1 MASAYSILRNY
12 GDYIQPYDLG
22 LVQQGL
28 QYKQG
33 KYDVNRLKV
42 DQQIEQFANLDLIKG
57 VDKQYLNDR
66 LSELVN
72 QVNQYGTMDLSENG
86 ITKNIGNHIKQ
97 ALDTTVMNA
106 YVSSN
111 EIRKTFSTIEDVKKN
126 HPDKYAVQN
135 EYDAMEGVN
144 EYLSNSEVGASYKSK
159 GYTPFTDINKIL
171 DDRVKNADKYLTN
184 ITKVTTANGDYF
196 VDQYNEAVDP
206 NKIRNLVRSTLTPQL
221 QNQVLI
227 DAKFNMRG
235 LDDTSIRAV
244 AKEDYSNQITSL
256 NGIKKLAESDLIGI
270 DKKDPKYQQYKN
282 YIGSLDGQINDYNGK
297 ITDLD
302 KTDTNSLKYN
312 LYYNQ
317 LENNYV
323 GLYSGVLRSEQT
335 LRENSIPIRYKE
347 FYEKQRQ
354 ADIDN
359 QFQAA
364 NLDLANQR
372 LGLDKDKFGLDV
384 AMKDYQMKKDGY
396 DSASGTFKGG
406 VDAMGNPI
414 AKAGAVNEQKPN
426 EQRFTEQ
433 FSAARLDYKNAL
445 FNSGN
450 NDVQKLD
457 DKTFFG
463 IYGVQKSEFKPE
475 NMDKIMSIFQSKM
488 SGNPDS
494 KLVPIN
500 NNLRQKFDKFNH
512 FNKTNELKNTDIEQT
527 ISTTANDII
536 YGFYNNSEN
545 KARTN
550 MQVPEFTI
558 AKTPKGGD
566 EIQYTGRYVSWGQ
579 MYGNKEADLNR
590 KIGNTGKTYRDMAQ
604 VSVLTGLISR
614 ERGKGTGAGWSSL
627 IQEGDEK
634 FVEQMSNYINKVVG
648 GGMTQ
653 KKVEDSQSFWGSMWE
668 NVAGNAG
675 IAKNKVDIGIA
686 KLFGQGTSY
695 DEAELKQYENRAK
708 KATFDS
714 QIGHF
719 LDDSANDSRNVKE
732 IVVNGRATKYN
743 PVKHVMELSGANKFN
758 WGTPLD
764 FIVELPDKEDS
775 SMKYIDARDL
785 SPTNR
790 GTGIESSIDDRFRTN
805 REILNKRVD
814 KYNEAALG
822 MYPQDFAYSIDP
834 KSQTGKTLSNI
845 VNGKASLEGESGSVV
860 GSNIVYERNEQGGL
874 NVTVD
879 FGTAKSNEKKTIVLS
894 PDEVPTGLSNLLN
907 KPSYNPA
914 YDARLNSASS
924 IDYSSSLFRSN
935 QEKLNYSK
943 NNGTPLNQL
952 YGEDDFYRDLNN
964 TLPPQYKQQFED
976 KYSKALNYLVDNKS
990 TFSLVPSGDGYFAK
1004 QWKVGDVIVGLE
1016 PTSIQTLMDEDVS
1029 SIYKNG
1035 QSTMMQSFKQ
1045 IISDF
1050 GNKGYS
1056 SQLDEINNY
1065 LKQTNAR

>member
-1 MASAYSILRNY
+1 MANAFSILRNY
-12 GDYIQPYDLG
+12 GDYVSPGDLN
-22 LVQQGL
+22 LMHQAI

-33 KYDVNRLKV
+33 KYDANRLKI
-42 DQQIEQFANLDLIKG
+42 DSQIEQLANLDLVKP
-57 VDKQYLNDR
+57 VDKQYFNERISTVIDMA
-66 LSELVN
+66 
-72 QVNQYGTMDLSENG
+72 NQYGTMDLSENG
-86 ITKNIGNHIKQ
+86 ITRGLQNHIKQ

-317 LENNYV
+317 LENSYV

-372 LGLDKDKFGLDV
+372 LGLDV
-384 AMKDYQMKKDGY
+384 ARTDYQMKKDGY
-396 DSASGTFKGG
+396 DATTGTFKGG

-414 AKAGAVNEQKPN
+414 AKAGTVNGQKPN

-450 NDVQKLD
+450 NDMQKLD

-463 IYGVQKSEFKPE
+463 IYGVQKSEFRPE

-494 KLVPIN
+494 KLVPIS

-512 FNKTNELKNTDIEQT
+512 FNKANELKNTDIEQT

-536 YGFYNNSEN
+536 YGFYNNPEN

-550 MQVPEFTI
+550 MQVPEFKI
-558 AKTPKGGD
+558 VKTPKGGE

-634 FVEQMSNYINKVVG
+634 FIEQMSNHINKVVG

-653 KKVEDSQSFWGSMWE
+653 KKVEDSQGFWSSMWD
-668 NVAGNAG
+668 NIAGNAG
-675 IAKNKVDIGIA
+675 IAKNKIDIGIA
-686 KLFGQGTSY
+686 KIFGQGTSY
-695 DEAELKQYENRAK
+695 DEAELKQHEQRAN

-719 LDDSANDSRNVKE
+719 LDDSANDSRNAKE
-732 IVVNGRATKYN
+732 IVVNGRVTKYN

-758 WGTPLD
+758 WGGTPLD
-764 FIVELPDKEDS
+764 FIAELPDKEDS
-775 SMKYIDARDL
+775 SMKYIDSRDL

-790 GTGIESSIDDRFRTN
+790 GTGVESSIDDRFRNN

-834 KSQTGKTLSNI
+834 NSQTGKTLANI
-845 VNGKASLEGESGSVV
+845 VNGKATLDGESGSVV

-879 FGTAKSNEKKTIVLS
+879 FGTSKANEKKTIVLS
-894 PDEVPTGLSNLLN
+894 PDEIPTGLSSALS
-907 KPSYNPA
+907 KPKYNPA
-914 YDARLNSASS
+914 YDSRLSGAAS
-924 IDYSSSLFRSN
+924 IDYSSTLFRN
-935 QEKLNYSK
+935 PQEKLNYAK
-943 NNGTPLNQL
+943 NSGTPLNQL
-952 YGEDDFYRDLNN
+952 YGEDDFYRDLSN
-964 TLPPQYKQQFED
+964 TLPPQYKQQFQD
-976 KYSKALNYLVDNKS
+976 KYGKALDYLVDNKS
-990 TFSLVPSGDGYFAK
+990 TLSLVPVNGQYVK
-1004 QWKVGDVIVGLE
+1004 QWKVGDVVVGFD
-1016 PTSIQTLMDEDVS
+1016 PIQQQYLTDEEVS
-1029 SIYKNG
+1029 SVYNNG
-1035 QSTMMQSFKQ
+1035 QSSMMQSFKS
-1045 IISDF
+1045 IIQ
-1050 GNKGYS
+1050 NYKGGS
-1056 SQLDEINNY
+1056 SPELDVINNF
-1065 LKQTNAR
+1065 LNQNNAR